1 MDPDGSI
8 ILQLLFLVILIAIN
22 AFFAASEIAIIQF
35 NDTRLEKMAAEGD
48 KRAKQL
54 QKLTGQ
60 PSRFLATIQV
70 GVTLAG
76 FLTSAVAASSFTER
90 IMAIPYFVQMKDTS
104 PALYSTVDTACLFV
118 ITLLMSLISLIFGEL
133 VPKRVA
139 MQKSEKLALQWAGIL
154 TGFSVMVKPMV
165 SFLAWATNSVLKLFG
180 INPAEEPEEVTEEE
194 IRMMVDV
201 GEEKGVIDT
210 TEKDM
215 INNVFEFD
223 ERTAAEVM
231 THRTVLAALP
241 VTASLDEFVS
251 LASEEGYSRIPV
263 YGDDIDSIEGI
274 VYIKDLIPYVGKPL
288 PEGFTLRSVMRKPFF
303 VPESNNLDEL
313 FEEMTA
319 KRQHLA
325 VVVDEYGGTSGIVTM
340 EDLLEAIVGSI
351 QDEYDEEEVEEIEQ
365 IGDDVFDVEG
375 TASVDDVS
383 EQLGVELPEGE
394 YDTVGGLVMDAL
406 GRIPEENEHP
416 TVQVAGYEFKVGD
429 VEDNRIVSV
438 VVSKLTDDAP
448 SENKDS

>member
-1 MDPDGSI
+1 MDPDGSNFI
-8 ILQLLFLVILIAIN
+8 FQVAFLAALIAVN

-35 NDTRLEKMAAEGD
+35 NDARLEKMADEGD

-54 QKLTGQ
+54 RKLTGQ

-76 FLTSAVAASSFTER
+76 FLASAVAASSFTER
-90 IMAIPYFVQMKDTS
+90 IMGLFAYMKETS
-104 PALYSTVDTACLFV
+104 PALYSALDSACLFV
-118 ITLLMSLISLIFGEL
+118 ITLLMSLITLIFGEL

-139 MQKSEKLALQWAGIL
+139 MQKSEKLALRWAGIL
-154 TGFSVMVKPMV
+154 TGFSAVVKPV
-165 SFLAWATNSVLKLFG
+165 VTFLAWATNSVLKLFG
-180 INPAEEPEEVTEEE
+180 INPADEPEEVTEEE

-201 GEEKGVIDT
+201 GEEKGVIDAV
-210 TEKDM
+210 EKHM

-223 ERTAAEVM
+223 ERAAAEVM

-241 VTASLDEFVS
+241 VTASVEEFVV
-251 LASEEGYSRIPV
+251 LAAEEGYSRIPV
-263 YGDDIDSIEGI
+263 YGEDIDSIEGI
-274 VYIKDLIPYVGKPL
+274 VYIKDLIPYVGKTL
-288 PEGFTLRSVMRKPFF
+288 PKDFSLRSVMRKPFF
-303 VPESNNLDEL
+303 VPESNNLNEL

-351 QDEYDEEEVEEIEQ
+351 QDEYDDEEVEEIEQ
-365 IGDDVFDVEG
+365 IGEDVFDIEG
-375 TASVDDVS
+375 TTAVTDVC
-383 EQLGVELPEGE
+383 EQLDIELPEGE
-394 YDTVGGLVMDAL
+394 YDTIGGLVLDAL

-416 TVQVAGYEFKVGD
+416 SIRVAGYDFKVGD

-438 VVSKLTDDAP
+438 VVSKVRDEED
-448 SENKDS
+448 

>member
-1 MDPDGSI
+1 MDPDGSNLI
-8 ILQLLFLVILIAIN
+8 FEILFLAALIAVN

-35 NDTRLEKMAAEGD
+35 NDARLEKMADEGD

-54 QKLTGQ
+54 KKLTSQ

-76 FLTSAVAASSFTER
+76 FLASAVAASSFAQR
-90 IMAIPYFVQMKDTS
+90 IMGLFSSLQETS
-104 PALYSTVDTACLFV
+104 PALYGAIDTACLFV
-118 ITLLMSLISLIFGEL
+118 ITLLLSLVTLIFGEL

-139 MQKSEKLALQWAGIL
+139 MQRGEKLALRWAGIL
-154 TGFSVMVKPMV
+154 AAFSAIVKPVV

-180 INPAEEPEEVTEEE
+180 INPADEPEEVTEEE

-201 GEEKGVIDT
+201 GEEKGVIDAS
-210 TEKDM
+210 EKHM
-215 INNVFEFD
+215 INNVFAFD

-241 VTASLDEFVS
+241 VTASVEEFVA
-251 LASEEGYSRIPV
+251 LAAEEGYSRIPV

-274 VYIKDLIPYVGKPL
+274 VYIKDLLPYVGKTL
-288 PEGFTLRSVMRKPFF
+288 PDSFSLRSVMRKPFF

-351 QDEYDEEEVEEIEQ
+351 QDEYDDEEVDEIEQ
-365 IGDDVFDVEG
+365 IGEDVFDIEG
-375 TASVDDVS
+375 TTAVTDVC
-383 EQLGVELPEGE
+383 EQLDIELPEGE
-394 YDTVGGLVMDAL
+394 YDTIGGLVLDAL

-416 TVQVAGYEFKVGD
+416 SVRVAGYEFKVGD

-438 VVSKLTDDAP
+438 VVSKVK
-448 SENKDS
+448 E